1 MNIAHT
7 LKHSACMRTQF
18 IQIDD
23 DHGFDINKVVYWK
36 RETDTLQIYFV
47 GLAEPLEFSG
57 LPAQM
62 HYQLLKTRSVRFKPQ
77 PQEEFV

>member
-1 MNIAHT
+1 
-7 LKHSACMRTQF
+7 MRTQF

-36 RETDTLQIYFV
+36 RETNRLRIYFV
-47 GLAEPLEFSG
+47 GLTEPLEFSG
-57 LPAQM
+57 QIAQM

-77 PQEEFV
+77 PKPQEEFV